1 MHGHAFVQNSK
12 LKKNCDQELTGYFI
26 NKKIDTQF
34 RAEEESNLG
43 DWVHV
48 HDYTSNSTGRAR
60 LIF

>member
-1 MHGHAFVQNSK
+1 MHGHVFVQNSK

-48 HDYTSNSTGRAR
+48 HDYTSNSTS
-60 LIF
+60 